1 LHLEHSFNRGTALTA
16 IPSVQVTSV
25 SQLTVG
31 ARFPFLDLKAQ
42 FATIRTEINAAIL
55 RVLESQH
62 FILGPEVES
71 MESSMRQYV
80 GAEFAIGCASGSD
93 ALLLSLLAIGVD
105 VGDEVITTPFTFVAT
120 AGAIARVKARPVFVD
135 IDQGT
140 FNLDPRQLEAAITS
154 RTRAI
159 LPVHLFGLPADMTAI
174 MRIGRD
180 HKLPVIEDAAQAI
193 GAWHSGKAVG
203 DMGTMACFSF
213 FPSNNL
219 GGAGDGGMI
228 TTNSPELAERL
239 RLLRVHGSRRRYEH
253 MLVGINSRLDAL
265 QAAILTVK
273 LRYLDQWTLARQQR
287 AERYRYAFSSVA
299 NLHGLVQAPMEPP
312 GFVHVYNQFVI
323 RAQERDALREHLRQA
338 GIPTEIYYPSPLHL
352 QAAFAYLGYR
362 KGDFPQAEAACE
374 QVLALPIFPEM
385 SEEQQQIVTD
395 EITNFYCRPS
405 TGRS

>member
-1 LHLEHSFNRGTALTA
+1 M
-16 IPSVQVTSV
+16 PSVSP
-25 SQLTVG
+25 LTVG

-42 FATIRTEINAAIL
+42 FATIRKEVNAAVL
-55 RVLESQH
+55 QVLESQQ

-71 MESSMRQYV
+71 MESALRQYV
-80 GAEFAIGCASGSD
+80 GAKFAIGCASGSD
-93 ALLLSLLAIGVD
+93 ALVLSLLALGVD
-105 VGDEVITTPFTFVAT
+105 IGDEVITTPFTFVAT
-120 AGAIARVKARPVFVD
+120 AEAIARVKARPVFVD
-135 IDQGT
+135 IDEAT

-174 MRIGRD
+174 MRVARG

-193 GAWHSGKAVG
+193 GAWHGGKAVG
-203 DMGTMACFSF
+203 SIGTMGCFSF

-253 MLVGINSRLDAL
+253 VILGINSRLDAL
-265 QAAILTVK
+265 QAAILRVK
-273 LRYLDQWTLARQQR
+273 LRYLDQWTLTRQQR
-287 AERYRYAFSSVA
+287 AERYRNAFTSVA
-299 NLHGLVQAPMEPP
+299 SLHGLIQAPMELA
-312 GFVHVYNQFVI
+312 GFVHVYNRFVI

-338 GIPTEIYYPSPLHL
+338 GVPTEIYYPSPLHL
-352 QAAFAYLGYR
+352 QPAFAYLGYS
-362 KGDFPQAEAACE
+362 KGDFPRAEAACE
-374 QVLALPIFPEM
+374 QVLALPILPEM
-385 SEEQQQIVTD
+385 SEEQQLTITD
-395 EITNFYCRPS
+395 EIANFYCRPS

>member
-1 LHLEHSFNRGTALTA
+1 LTTTPNVP
-16 IPSVQVTSV
+16 IPSVSP
-25 SQLTVG
+25 LTVG

-42 FATIRTEINAAIL
+42 FATIRTEINAAVL
-55 RVLESQH
+55 KVLESQQ

-71 MESSMRQYV
+71 MESALRQYV
-80 GAEFAIGCASGSD
+80 GAKFAIGCASGSD
-93 ALLLSLLAIGVD
+93 ALLLSLLALGVD
-105 VGDEVITTPFTFVAT
+105 TGDEVITTPFTFVAT
-120 AGAIARVKARPVFVD
+120 AGAIARVTARPVFVD
-135 IDQGT
+135 IDEAT

-174 MRIGRD
+174 MRIARD

-203 DMGTMACFSF
+203 SIGTMGCFSF

-219 GGAGDGGMI
+219 GGAGNGGMI

-239 RLLRVHGSRRRYEH
+239 RLLRVHGSRSRYEH
-253 MLVGINSRLDAL
+253 VLLGINSRLDAL
-265 QAAILTVK
+265 QAAILMVE
-273 LRYLDQWTLARQQR
+273 LRYLDQWTLTRQQR

-299 NLHGLVQAPMEPP
+299 SLHSLIQAPMEPA

-323 RAQERDALREHLRQA
+323 RAQERYALREHLRLP

-352 QAAFAYLGYR
+352 QPAFAYLGYS
-362 KGDFPQAEAACE
+362 KGDFPRAEAACE
-374 QVLALPIFPEM
+374 QVLALPILPEM
-385 SEEQQQIVTD
+385 SEEQQLTITD
-395 EITNFYCRPS
+395 EIAKFYRRPS

>member
-1 LHLEHSFNRGTALTA
+1 M
-16 IPSVQVTSV
+16 PSVSP
-25 SQLTVG
+25 LTVG

-42 FATIRTEINAAIL
+42 FATIRKEVNAAVL
-55 RVLESQH
+55 QVLESQQ

-71 MESSMRQYV
+71 MESALRQYV
-80 GAEFAIGCASGSD
+80 GAKFAIGCASGSD
-93 ALLLSLLAIGVD
+93 ALVLSLLALGVD
-105 VGDEVITTPFTFVAT
+105 IGDEVITTPFTFVAT
-120 AGAIARVKARPVFVD
+120 AEAIARVKARPVFVD
-135 IDQGT
+135 IDEAT

-174 MRIGRD
+174 MRVARG

-203 DMGTMACFSF
+203 NIGTMACFSF

-253 MLVGINSRLDAL
+253 VLLGINSRLDAL
-265 QAAILTVK
+265 QVAILRVK
-273 LRYLDQWTLARQQR
+273 LRYLDQWTLTRQQR
-287 AERYRYAFSSVA
+287 AERYRNAFTSVA
-299 NLHGLVQAPMEPP
+299 SLHGLIQAPMELA
-312 GFVHVYNQFVI
+312 GFVHVYNRFVI

-338 GIPTEIYYPSPLHL
+338 GVPTEIYYPSPLHL
-352 QAAFAYLGYR
+352 QPAFAYLGYS
-362 KGDFPQAEAACE
+362 KGDFPRAEAACE
-374 QVLALPIFPEM
+374 QVLALPILPEM
-385 SEEQQQIVTD
+385 SEEQQLTITD
-395 EITNFYCRPS
+395 EIANFYCRPS